1 MIITLTPDQTAAY
14 YEGGFPAWRVE
25 EDCLDDVIR
34 AGIEESVAVLPADQ
48 SCVLFWITARG
59 VL

>member
-14 YEGGFPAWRVE
+14 CEGGFLAWRVA

-34 AGIEESVAVLPADQ
+34 AGIDDAVAVLPADS
-48 SCVLFWITARG
+48 SCVLFWITEEG
-59 VL
+59 IV